1 MYRWYRLRNQLH
13 CGFNYKKV
21 IPPCRNITSLAI
33 ETSCDDTS
41 VAVVQKSSSESL
53 PKIVCL
59 NTHRTLSKNEKY
71 GGIHPSVV
79 IQEHQKNLAKVVY
92 ETINQSRSL
101 GVSKYDLIAVTRGPG
116 MMGPLAIGLNFAKGL
131 AVGLDKPLLAVHHMQ
146 AHALTVQL
154 ESRVSFPFLSI
165 LVSGGH
171 TILIL
176 SKSVVAHEILAS
188 TTDIAIGDY
197 LDKCAKYL
205 EIPWNNQMPA
215 AALEK
220 FAVPTLNDKSIDC
233 NPPNPMSS
241 GDKAHNPN
249 FSFSGLES
257 YARRIITSKTW
268 ATSEKKL
275 LAYKLQEA
283 AFKHICQKMTKAIES
298 LDLSKVRFL
307 VCSGGVARNSLL
319 KKMLK
324 EQLISLHKRELAP
337 EMKLVYPS
345 LELCSDNA
353 AMIAYTGI
361 RMFEEGYKS
370 SLEVEPIRKWPIN
383 TIMDVEGWMHQ

>member
-1 MYRWYRLRNQLH
+1 MHRFYRISKQLH
-13 CGFNYKKV
+13 FGFNYRKV
-21 IPPCRNITSLAI
+21 IPSCRNITALAI

-41 VAVVQKSSSESL
+41 VAVVQKSSNESL
-53 PKIVCL
+53 PNIVCL
-59 NTHRTLSKNEKY
+59 NTHRTLSKYEKY

-79 IQEHQKNLAKVVY
+79 IQEHQKNLANVVY

-116 MMGPLAIGLNFAKGL
+116 MIGPLAIGLNFAKGL
-131 AVGLDKPLLAVHHMQ
+131 AVGIDKPLLAVHHMQ
-146 AHALTVQL
+146 AHALTAQL
-154 ESRVSFPFLSI
+154 ESQVPFPFLSI

-171 TILIL
+171 TLLIL
-176 SKSVVAHEILAS
+176 SNSVISHEILAS

-220 FAVPTLNDKSIDC
+220 FSIPPINDLNMDC
-233 NPPNPMSS
+233 NPPNPMST

-257 YARRIITSKTW
+257 YARRIITSRTW
-268 ATSEKKL
+268 TNSEKKI

-283 AFKHICQKMTKAIES
+283 AFKHICQKLAKAIEPI
-298 LDLSKVRFL
+298 DLSRVRFL

-319 KKMLK
+319 KKMLE
-324 EQLISLHKRELAP
+324 EQLISLYNKGSAP
-337 EMKLVYPS
+337 KMKLVYPS

-361 RMFEEGYKS
+361 RMFEEGFKS
-370 SLEVEPIRKWPIN
+370 SLGVEPIRKWPIN
-383 TIMDVEGWMHQ
+383 SIMDVEGWMRQ